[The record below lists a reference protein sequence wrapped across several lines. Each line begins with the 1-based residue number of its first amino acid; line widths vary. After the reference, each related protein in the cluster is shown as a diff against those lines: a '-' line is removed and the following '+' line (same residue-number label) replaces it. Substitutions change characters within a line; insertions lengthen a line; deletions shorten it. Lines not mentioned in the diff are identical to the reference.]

1 MIGFL
6 PPVGLRK
13 GNKVGR
19 IQIHQPLFFVYFCTG
34 FNRLFHRPPQAEGKS
49 GQHKVPY
56 FLTEGFVSLRRTDTA
71 SAAEN
76 NRPPLVDKGENV
88 R

>member
-56 FLTEGFVSLRRTDTA
+56 FLTGRVRQPQADGYSECRR
-71 SAAEN
+71 
-76 NRPPLVDKGENV
+76 K
-88 R
+88 